1 MFWMLQRIK
10 YARKGGETL
19 NKMSTTN
26 PEPRRVKKKRG
37 NNATNGSAF
46 DNLELFLLHLPTTIW
61 FAIFCYA
68 PMFGVVIA
76 FKNYK
81 ARPGKSFL
89 WSLINNSKW
98 VGFDNFEFLFKSSY
112 FESMIR
118 NTLVYNIIFIV
129 LGVLI
134 PVTLAI
140 MISQLYSKRLAKVC
154 QTMMFLPHF
163 LSWVVIGYF
172 VYAFLATDA
181 GLVNNLARKLGLME
195 TSHQWYQ
202 DVGFWTWFLVFLN
215 VWKGMGYNM
224 VVYLASISG
233 IDKQMYEAAIIDGA
247 TKWQQTRYITLPSLR
262 PIISIMF
269 IMAVGNIFRSDFGLF
284 YQATRN
290 SGSLTDITQTI
301 DVYVYKALLE
311 RPNINLSSA
320 AALLQSVC
328 GCVTIIVANV
338 VVKKIDPE
346 SGLF

>member
-1 MFWMLQRIK
+1 M
-10 YARKGGETL
+10 
-19 NKMSTTN
+19 
-26 PEPRRVKKKRG
+26 
-37 NNATNGSAF
+37 
-46 DNLELFLLHLPTTIW
+46 LHLPTTIW
-61 FAIFCYA
+61 YIVFCYA

-76 FKNYK
+76 FKNYR
-81 ARPGKSFL
+81 ARPGRSFL
-89 WSLINNSKW
+89 WSLIHTSDW
-98 VGFDNFEFLFKSSY
+98 VGFENFQFLFKSSY
-112 FESMIR
+112 FETMLR
-118 NTLVYNIIFIV
+118 NTLVYNTIFIV
-129 LGVLI
+129 LGVVI
-134 PVTLAI
+134 PVALAI
-140 MISQLYSKRLAKVC
+140 MISQLYSKKLAKTC

-181 GLVNNLARKLGLME
+181 GLVNNTAKLLNIGNPK
-195 TSHQWYQ
+195 HQWYQ

-215 VWKGMGYNM
+215 VWKTMGYNM
-224 VVYLASISG
+224 VVYMATISG
-233 IDKQMYEAAIIDGA
+233 IDSQMYEAALIDGA
-247 TKWQQTRYITLPSLR
+247 SKWQQTKYITIPTLR

-290 SGSLTDITQTI
+290 SGSLTSITQTI

-328 GCVTIIVANV
+328 GCLTIVVANI

-346 SGLF
+346 AGLF

>member
-1 MFWMLQRIK
+1 MASAPRK
-10 YARKGGETL
+10 ARKG
-19 NKMSTTN
+19 
-26 PEPRRVKKKRG
+26 RRR
-37 NNATNGSAF
+37 NEGSCGSSF

-61 FAIFCYA
+61 YIVFCYA

-76 FKNYK
+76 FKNYR
-81 ARPGKSFL
+81 ARPGRSFL
-89 WSLINNSKW
+89 WSLIHNSDW
-98 VGFDNFEFLFKSSY
+98 VGFENFQFLFKSSY
-112 FESMIR
+112 FETMLR
-118 NTLVYNIIFIV
+118 NTLVYNTIFII
-129 LGVLI
+129 LGVVI
-134 PVTLAI
+134 PVALAI
-140 MISQLYSKRLAKVC
+140 MISQLYSKKLAKTC

-181 GLVNNLARKLGLME
+181 GLVNNTAKLLNIGDPK
-195 TSHQWYQ
+195 HQWYQ

-215 VWKGMGYNM
+215 VWKTMGYNM
-224 VVYLASISG
+224 VVYMATISG
-233 IDKQMYEAAIIDGA
+233 IDSQMYEAALIDGA
-247 TKWQQTRYITLPSLR
+247 SKWQQTKYITIPTLR

-290 SGSLTDITQTI
+290 SGSLTSITQTI

-328 GCVTIIVANV
+328 GCLTIVVANI

-346 SGLF
+346 AGLF

>member
-1 MFWMLQRIK
+1 
-10 YARKGGETL
+10 
-19 NKMSTTN
+19 MSTTALK
-26 PEPRRVKKKRG
+26 PKQKKKTG
-37 NNATNGSAF
+37 SNGSSF
-46 DNLELFLLHLPTTIW
+46 DNLEIFLLHLPTTIW
-61 FAIFCYA
+61 YLIFCYA

-81 ARPGKSFL
+81 VRPGKSFL
-89 WSLINNSKW
+89 WNLFVNSKW
-98 VGFDNFEFLFKSSY
+98 AGFDNFEFLFKSSY
-112 FESMIR
+112 FGPMLR
-118 NTLVYNIIFIV
+118 NTLVYNIIFII
-129 LGVLI
+129 LGVVI

-140 MISQLYSKRLAKVC
+140 LMSQLYSKKVAKVC
-154 QTMMFLPHF
+154 QTAMFLPHF
-163 LSWVVIGYF
+163 MSWVVISYF

-181 GLVNNLARKLGLME
+181 GLVNNIAKTLGI
-195 TSHQWYQ
+195 SDGKHAWYT

-233 IDKQMYEAAIIDGA
+233 IDNEMYEAALIDGA
-247 TKWQQTRYITLPSLR
+247 SKWQQCKYITLPTLR

-269 IMAVGNIFRSDFGLF
+269 IMAIGSIFRSDFGLF

-320 AALLQSVC
+320 ASFLQSVC
-328 GCVTIIVANV
+328 GCITIVTANL
-338 VVKKIDPE
+338 VVKKIDPDA
-346 SGLF
+346 GMF

>member
-1 MFWMLQRIK
+1 
-10 YARKGGETL
+10 
-19 NKMSTTN
+19 
-26 PEPRRVKKKRG
+26 
-37 NNATNGSAF
+37 
-46 DNLELFLLHLPTTIW
+46 LLHLPTTIW
-61 FAIFCYA
+61 YIVFCYA

-76 FKNYK
+76 FKNYR
-81 ARPGKSFL
+81 ARPGRSFL
-89 WSLINNSKW
+89 WSLIHNSDW
-98 VGFDNFEFLFKSSY
+98 VGFENFQFLFKSSY
-112 FESMIR
+112 FETMLR
-118 NTLVYNIIFIV
+118 NTLVYNTIFIV
-129 LGVLI
+129 LGVVI
-134 PVTLAI
+134 PVALAI
-140 MISQLYSKRLAKVC
+140 MISQLYSKKLAKTC

-181 GLVNNLARKLGLME
+181 GLVNNTAKLLNIGNPK
-195 TSHQWYQ
+195 HQWYQ

-215 VWKGMGYNM
+215 VWKTMGYNM
-224 VVYLASISG
+224 VVYMATISG
-233 IDKQMYEAAIIDGA
+233 IDSQMYEAALIDGA
-247 TKWQQTRYITLPSLR
+247 SKWQQTKYITIPTLR

-290 SGSLTDITQTI
+290 SGSLTSITQTI

-328 GCVTIIVANV
+328 GCLTIVVANI

-346 SGLF
+346 AGLF